1 MNNLVAARFRMLL
14 IAMAVLSIGF
24 TAFASWRESGYIP
37 NRSESKEATA
47 LLTLAVKSL
56 MPVPAG
62 RRPDHLTSSL
72 VKSLNES
79 RSKHI
84 LESLSELDE
93 KLEKVYAEKRLKSRY
108 SVDLDRLS
116 AEIRSARREEK
127 ALYGSD
133 FDIAMAAIQQLK
145 IGRTLSQLTWKED
158 LPQDKRASEYWDRY
172 VARADDGF
180 LGHKNPWGPLYGSLL
195 VRETG
200 SSSNDTRALLRI
212 SGGYTG
218 RPADQGYE
226 DVRKKYPG
234 FSLAAEPVLSDS
246 MRVMLDYDDRRKL
259 VERHNHLVVHGKK
272 VSAGYDVLL
281 TINPELHELASS
293 LADQALSSEHIK
305 NATLVAMDLKSGKI
319 VAAASAA
326 EDSPANG
333 LVFRAIA
340 PASTSKILFSAAML
354 EYPESLN
361 NSQATLA
368 RLPYYLMISDPQKTF
383 FTPAAFSGAA
393 KSIRHQAA
401 RFGWNQDCSN
411 NDDNCVGKP
420 MDHLYGSLQ
429 KGAINAPIAGRILV
443 AESSRKNRFRLLS
456 DAELEQMPEYN
467 EVAPLLEQNRKRP
480 PHISR
485 EGFDA
490 AKIVRMSLFGQGD
503 ARTSAFGLLH
513 TISHVAVAAN
523 GHHHVILPHIVDS
536 VLNAGG
542 HTVHIPAPAAVPA
555 GMNPENAR
563 LLASYLAA
571 VNSPQGTAG
580 EPFRKVFGR
589 NLSGQDMLFAK
600 TGTTDSTAKESVPLY
615 LYVAAYAR
623 NGREY
628 DTAVVA
634 ICERKTIEGRN
645 YNYAADLALRFI
657 KATKTD
663 AKKAVPY
670 TAKSV
675 RAKVRG

>member
-1 MNNLVAARFRMLL
+1 
-14 IAMAVLSIGF
+14 
-24 TAFASWRESGYIP
+24 
-37 NRSESKEATA
+37 
-47 LLTLAVKSL
+47 
-56 MPVPAG
+56 
-62 RRPDHLTSSL
+62 
-72 VKSLNES
+72 
-79 RSKHI
+79 
-84 LESLSELDE
+84 
-93 KLEKVYAEKRLKSRY
+93 
-108 SVDLDRLS
+108 
-116 AEIRSARREEK
+116 
-127 ALYGSD
+127 
-133 FDIAMAAIQQLK
+133 
-145 IGRTLSQLTWKED
+145 
-158 LPQDKRASEYWDRY
+158 
-172 VARADDGF
+172 
-180 LGHKNPWGPLYGSLL
+180 
-195 VRETG
+195 
-200 SSSNDTRALLRI
+200 
-212 SGGYTG
+212 
-218 RPADQGYE
+218 
-226 DVRKKYPG
+226 
-234 FSLAAEPVLSDS
+234 

-281 TINPELHELASS
+281 TINPELQELASN

-305 NATLVAMDLKSGKI
+305 NATLVAMDLKSGEI

-542 HTVHIPAPAAVPA
+542 IPSIY
-555 GMNPENAR
+555 R
-563 LLASYLAA
+563 LRQRFR
-571 VNSPQGTAG
+571 QG
-580 EPFRKVFGR
+580 
-589 NLSGQDMLFAK
+589 
-600 TGTTDSTAKESVPLY
+600 
-615 LYVAAYAR
+615 
-623 NGREY
+623 
-628 DTAVVA
+628 
-634 ICERKTIEGRN
+634 
-645 YNYAADLALRFI
+645 
-657 KATKTD
+657 
-663 AKKAVPY
+663 
-670 TAKSV
+670 
-675 RAKVRG
+675 